1 MLALILEG
9 VFELIEAAIRLVF
22 NLFAGL
28 FSFSLPDFTRRI
40 PAAATMYTMMRA
52 LGLGLVIAIAIYQIM
67 KYFVGPLAKTTE
79 KPQAILLRTFFA
91 VFLIFFAPYV
101 LEAVYNLTG
110 VIFLD
115 IASADTTVDLS
126 ALTGEAVTL
135 ETVMSDSFTVIATN
149 FASDLVTSMTGIGT
163 VGILFGI
170 VLGIV
175 LIIQFLKMMLEI
187 VERYIILAL
196 MIYSSPLA
204 FSTFTSESTAQIL
217 KKWISM
223 FLSQCILMIL
233 SVWGCVL
240 FINIVTNSSVYDFNI
255 VQSMIFAYALVKII
269 KRLDNYLQQL
279 GLNPAVI
286 GGTSLLDS
294 IAATAS
300 GLGRV
305 GNKLG
310 FGGGAGAKSPGGMAS
325 VLDLKKNNGLV
336 QGIANAIA
344 TPGSAKDKVGA
355 FIEGSK
361 RTGFSET
368 GRGIRAGAK
377 ELASFA
383 TGKSEAKSFGE
394 AAHNVH
400 DAYKEQKTGVRF
412 NSLKEANNARKINE
426 AAQKTSELNQSLRD
440 NIAANGGDPSSF
452 AAKQEGVGASIGEM
466 TRVAAGMEDTP
477 NAITN
482 SDMNDTISEAVEG
495 MPYVAFSAMQD
506 MADNGGGQLT
516 GDAATSMWQNFV
528 GEDSWKQAG
537 MDQCEVQNSQLSV
550 SPNTGSGNAFNWT
563 AQVKDKNTGEVRQV
577 SWSNMHGDCAPKT
590 GKDGAPI
597 NNGSKC
603 YQSAPG
609 SVARGQSSQKT
620 YMQVNNVSQNTSHRH
635 SSSQVAPS
643 NQGSSRT
650 TAPAQTTTTTKTPA
664 PTPTPSKAQNNTPAH
679 PKQPIVGKKGKNAP

>member
-9 VFELIEAAIRLVF
+9 IFDLVGEAINVLF
-22 NLFAGL
+22 DLFAGL
-28 FSFSLPDFTRRI
+28 ISFDLAKFNDNV
-40 PAAATMYTMMRA
+40 PAASSMYSMMRA
-52 LGLGLVIAIAIYQIM
+52 LGLGLVIGIAIFQIT
-67 KYFVGPLAKTTE
+67 KYFVGPFAKTTE

-101 LEAVYNLTG
+101 LEAIFNITG
-110 VIFLD
+110 VIFMD
-115 IASADTTVDLS
+115 FFSHEVPHGSETITIGTVSNDL
-126 ALTGEAVTL
+126 G
-135 ETVMSDSFTVIATN
+135 VML
-149 FASDLVTSMTGIGT
+149 ASDLITWSTGLGS
-163 VGILFGI
+163 VGIVFGI
-170 VLGIV
+170 VLGVV
-175 LIIQFLKMMLEI
+175 LIIQFVKMMLEI
-187 VERYIILAL
+187 VERYIFLAL
-196 MIYSSPLA
+196 LIYSSPLA
-204 FSTFTSESTAQIL
+204 FSTFTSESTTQIL
-217 KKWISM
+217 KKWVSM
-223 FLSQCILMIL
+223 FVSQCLLMIL
-233 SVWGCVL
+233 SVWGCVI
-240 FINIVTNSSVYDFNI
+240 FINIVANTSAFKVNAL
-255 VQSMIFAYALVKII
+255 QSMIYAYAVVKIV
-269 KRLDNYLQQL
+269 KRMDNYLQQL
-279 GLNPAVI
+279 GLNPALT

-310 FGGGAGAKSPGGMAS
+310 FGGGAGAKSPGGMTS

-383 TGKSEAKSFGE
+383 AGKSEAKSFGE

-400 DAYKEQKTGVRF
+400 DAYKGQKTGVRF